1 MPQSWVHHYIQGWYS
16 CNLQHPYYHIKNII
30 STWSL
35 LCKLAL
41 RYTHLSTFRIAVD
54 EKPPTTHLRPKALYE
69 MCMCRCQD
77 RPWFRI
83 QDSQIVQSY
92 GIRRSSNIHSMNL
105 SNTAETKDAMAQIGF
120 ALGEFVGLNPMDIS
134 DWGPHGLACL
144 TLGVFTGSTNSWD
157 VSWQKEKGDE
167 SCWKKRWGEWDLST
181 LWTKRLQ
188 KIWWLPP
195 KRCIEFIL
203 NGINSMY
210 KLQNW
215 SGLGGFVF
223 QHWLLNPLIFTQ
235 SLDSLDTSP
244 LSGVFSSQDG
254 PSEASTVSQH
264 IQLIQLM
271 VYRIRENTSWYGK
284 FIYSSTSSSYFLQCF
299 TWEPTGDKPGFLHH
313 QLVNFSGSPHS
324 KIPNRGSSLHLGAHD
339 HPSHHRLGGEVA
351 VDVVLNW
358 TRSRWLK
365 VDT

>member
-1 MPQSWVHHYIQGWYS
+1 MPQSWVRHYIQGWYS
-16 CNLQHPYYHIKNII
+16 CNP
-30 STWSL
+30 WSL

-41 RYTHLSTFRIAVD
+41 RYTHLSTFRVAVD
-54 EKPPTTHLRPKALYE
+54 EQPPTTHLRPKALYE

-83 QDSQIVQSY
+83 QDSPVK
-92 GIRRSSNIHSMNL
+92 RHPRSSNIHIPRICPTQL
-105 SNTAETKDAMAQIGF
+105 RPTDAMAQIGF
-120 ALGEFVGLNPMDIS
+120 ALGEICWALPVDIS

-144 TLGVFTGSTNSWD
+144 TLGVFTGFTNSWD
-157 VSWQKEKGDE
+157 VSWQKEKGGE
-167 SCWKKRWGEWDLST
+167 SFWKGILKKRWGEWDLNT

-188 KIWWLPP
+188 KIWWWPP
-195 KRCIEFIL
+195 KSCIEFIL

-264 IQLIQLM
+264 IQLM
-271 VYRIRENTSWYGK
+271 VYRIRDSTSWYGK
-284 FIYSSTSSSYFLQCF
+284 FIYSSTSSSYFTMFYMRTNWWQARISA
-299 TWEPTGDKPGFLHH
+299 PSTGDFVWVPPL
-313 QLVNFSGSPHS
+313 QDSQS
-324 KIPNRGSSLHLGAHD
+324 
-339 HPSHHRLGGEVA
+339 RLI
-351 VDVVLNW
+351 L
-358 TRSRWLK
+358 TPRRSRSPISPSPRKKSQWMLFWIGQE
-365 VDT
+365 VDDWMLIVHDTAMKI

>member
-1 MPQSWVHHYIQGWYS
+1 MQSKWTTLSQLCHNHGVHHYIQGWYS
-16 CNLQHPYYHIKNII
+16 CNLKHPYYHIKNII

-83 QDSQIVQSY
+83 QNSQIVQSY

-144 TLGVFTGSTNSWD
+144 TLGAFTGSTNSWD

-188 KIWWLPP
+188 KSWWLPP

-210 KLQNW
+210 KLQNR

-235 SLDSLDTSP
+235 SLHTSP
-244 LSGVFSSQDG
+244 LSGLSHLKMDLPKHQPCLNTYSWWFTESGKAPVD
-254 PSEASTVSQH
+254 
-264 IQLIQLM
+264 M
-271 VYRIRENTSWYGK
+271 VNLY
-284 FIYSSTSSSYFLQCF
+284 IYSTSSSYFVKCF
-299 TWEPTGDKPGFLHH
+299 TWEPTGDKPVFLHH
-313 QLVNFSGSPHS
+313 QLVILSGFPHS
-324 KIPNRGSSLHLGAHD
+324 KIPNRGSSWHLGAHD
-339 HPSHHRLGGEVA
+339 HPSHHRLG
-351 VDVVLNW
+351 
-358 TRSRWLK
+358 RSRSRCCFELDK
-365 VDT
+365 K

>member
-1 MPQSWVHHYIQGWYS
+1 MPQSWGASLYS
-16 CNLQHPYYHIKNII
+16 RVVQLQSATSI
-30 STWSL
+30 
-35 LCKLAL
+35 KLAL

-120 ALGEFVGLNPMDIS
+120 ALGEICWALPVGYQWLRASWFGMPNLGGFYLHKFMGCFLAKRRKGVNPF
-134 DWGPHGLACL
+134 W
-144 TLGVFTGSTNSWD
+144 
-157 VSWQKEKGDE
+157 KGIL
-167 SCWKKRWGEWDLST
+167 KKSWGEWDLNT

-235 SLDSLDTSP
+235 SLHTSP
-244 LSGVFSSQDG
+244 LSGLSHLKMDLPKHQ
-254 PSEASTVSQH
+254 PY
-264 IQLIQLM
+264 L
-271 VYRIRENTSWYGK
+271 NTYSWWFTESGK
-284 FIYSSTSSSYFLQCF
+284 APVDMANIYIYTQYFLLLF
-299 TWEPTGDKPGFLHH
+299 YNVLHEN
-313 QLVNFSGSPHS
+313 QLVTSPDFCT
-324 KIPNRGSSLHLGAHD
+324 INWWISLGRPTPRFPIAAHL
-339 HPSHHRLGGEVA
+339 
-351 VDVVLNW
+351 
-358 TRSRWLK
+358 
-365 VDT
+365 DT